1 MKYYQLLLFAIILLN
16 GSCEKFADHSY
27 TIDIKNNS
35 GQIINVYA
43 EYILPDTILSLEKP
57 KFLEIQIGDIEELYD
72 KDVNDQKFNRF
83 KTEKLTIFILSNVTL
98 GSYSWE
104 EIRMDYKI
112 LKRYEINEQDLVDMG
127 GSLIYP

>member
-1 MKYYQLLLFAIILLN
+1 MKLFQLLLFAIILLI

-43 EYILPDTILSLEKP
+43 VYILPDTNLSLEKP
-57 KFLEIQIGDIEELYD
+57 KFLEIQIGEVEELYD
-72 KDVNDQKFNRF
+72 KDVNDQKLNRF
-83 KTEKLTIFILSNVTL
+83 KTEKLTIFILSNDTL

-104 EIRMDYKI
+104 EIRMDNKI